1 MYRAIRGEGMKQF
14 REHKKLESLRLS
26 PLKKRILITKTVA
39 DTHES
44 LARSGAFKRAFVA
57 TGTCLPYDH
66 SADGEVALQG
76 VCIDYKAIC
85 TQTAIEKHKSLI
97 DILEAEKT
105 AKILEAKRLA
115 DEKRLLQAQIFAPAI
130 KQSKSLWPR
139 MLPLI
144 KLATEGILA
153 AIARHVKSSYICAGS
168 FPAHMFAKVRNELL
182 EVDTNF
188 RLVSNDIDIYYG
200 TFDAGKVDRIDC
212 TYAQIQGIDKEVNL
226 LKCSN
231 LNLESMMSNCDINA
245 VAICVMVVVE
255 KSVVTATDW
264 IVSPEFWHFWLI
276 SRTLQ
281 SWRTDSPAR
290 TLVRL
295 AYKSYQMKLPFSF
308 SSLSLLDGVLFT
320 SHQKK
325 ILEMK
330 AKWPEYPFC
339 DFKLRAK
346 SKKSFVFEQMRT
358 ECECG
363 RKANKKCAFSKCSKC
378 CSKESTNCKV
388 HSK

>member
-1 MYRAIRGEGMKQF
+1 M
-14 REHKKLESLRLS
+14 
-26 PLKKRILITKTVA
+26 
-39 DTHES
+39 
-44 LARSGAFKRAFVA
+44 
-57 TGTCLPYDH
+57 
-66 SADGEVALQG
+66 
-76 VCIDYKAIC
+76 
-85 TQTAIEKHKSLI
+85 I

-144 KLATEGILA
+144 KLATEGIFD

-168 FPAHMFAKVRNELL
+168 YPAHMFAKVWNELP
-182 EVDTNF
+182 EVDTNIQ
-188 RLVSNDIDIYYG
+188 LISNDIDIYYG

-245 VAICVMVVVE
+245 VAICVKVVVE

-281 SWRTDSPAR
+281 S
-290 TLVRL
+290 
-295 AYKSYQMKLPFSF
+295 
-308 SSLSLLDGVLFT
+308 
-320 SHQKK
+320 
-325 ILEMK
+325 
-330 AKWPEYPFC
+330 
-339 DFKLRAK
+339 
-346 SKKSFVFEQMRT
+346 
-358 ECECG
+358 
-363 RKANKKCAFSKCSKC
+363 
-378 CSKESTNCKV
+378 
-388 HSK
+388 